1 MSPADDLLA
10 EKEIRAPVKS
20 ARLELRLRLREI
32 DKRTVLPVLL
42 SATPCQHTMRFGQ
55 MTMTI

>member
-20 ARLELRLRLREI
+20 ARLGLRLRE
-32 DKRTVLPVLL
+32 RE
-42 SATPCQHTMRFGQ
+42 RER
-55 MTMTI
+55 